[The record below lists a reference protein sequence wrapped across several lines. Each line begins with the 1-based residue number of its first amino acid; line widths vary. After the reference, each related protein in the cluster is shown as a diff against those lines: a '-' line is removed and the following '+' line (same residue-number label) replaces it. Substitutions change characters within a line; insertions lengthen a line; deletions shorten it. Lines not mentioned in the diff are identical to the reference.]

1 MEINIKNNL
10 PLDILFLI
18 RIKANE
24 FKNEGVHDI
33 NSYDIKKMG
42 NNIKRKI
49 NCEMKNR

>member
-24 FKNEGVHDI
+24 FKNEGIHEGSTKYSF
-33 NSYDIKKMG
+33 NK
-42 NNIKRKI
+42 
-49 NCEMKNR
+49 